1 MAQAPLKKHT
11 QREPDIK
18 YFQNSHL
25 LLSSSQRLN
34 MQELSNLTNKVKK
47 YKEIRNNTTA
57 YREVWNTELKDKLV
71 KLLEDTCQKVG
82 LEATIEHRDQIKNL
96 GAVILSL
103 GKTHS
108 GIYEELEN
116 NMKRQFV
123 RANGMLVYQ
132 QLFNGKIIV
141 MIVYPL
147 IEGVGEPAP
156 SKMIAIYRPE
166 EMQPPFIIRHL
177 EEFVKEITEWED
189 YDDDEKQP
197 QKIGFQVG
205 YDLDDLKE

>member
-1 MAQAPLKKHT
+1 
-11 QREPDIK
+11 
-18 YFQNSHL
+18 
-25 LLSSSQRLN
+25 
-34 MQELSNLTNKVKK
+34 MQELSNLTNKVRK
-47 YKEIRNNTTA
+47 YNEIKSNTLS
-57 YREVWNTELKDKLV
+57 YREVWKSELKDQLIN
-71 KLLEDTCQKVG
+71 LLTDTCKEVG
-82 LEATIEHRDQIKNL
+82 LDAHIEHRDQIKNL
-96 GAVILSL
+96 EAVVLSL
-103 GKTHS
+103 GKIHS
-108 GIYEELEN
+108 GIYEDLEN

-123 RANGMLVYQ
+123 RVNGMLVYQ

-141 MIVYPL
+141 MIVYPI